1 MDLSAINVP
10 TAYNLSSHQHSPQQS
25 DHQHHHPHHHPIY
38 TNNETTKP
46 RSAFHRHQPTSMPS
60 PPELMHDSEEDEEES
75 TGSPI
80 MTAMQLDVAQPS
92 STPYHSIRKSTPH
105 RSPPAVKDAIQ
116 ASAVDKSVVFQLDV
130 RSHPFFPASTTS
142 SAARMSS
149 SPAASSSSH
158 DQAPM
163 CPECKLTNC
172 CGMACTSRV
181 ICGESL
187 LTALRKRVAQARS
200 EQQPRRRQRLAIQNR
215 PSFKRSTAT
224 STRKSTH
231 IDIPRVAASSRQ
243 HYHSS
248 EEDDDA
254 DDDYTEVSA
263 EDEQEKRLREIRRR
277 PWIDHPDQSTPSS
290 SSQSTSPTTT
300 TPQQQPSPTQSNKDH
315 SPQEQQPALRKRSP
329 PAGRP
334 SRVKG
339 PCQACQ
345 ESSDGCMRKAFNWP
359 FPTSSVYNDKGRKF
373 VYLCNKCGLRYN
385 KSGGCVCRNCRW
397 VFCKEEKRKAMQ
409 HIEQMIRSRPDGHV
423 DPDEDI
429 EGFVC
434 TPKYWTCGRPWK
446 VGWVLQNNAEED
458 EDLQD
463 ATD

>member
-1 MDLSAINVP
+1 MDLSAINLP
-10 TAYNLSSHQHSPQQS
+10 SAYNLTSHQHPQQS
-25 DHQHHHPHHHPIY
+25 DHHQQQHHHPIY
-38 TNNETTKP
+38 TTKP

-92 STPYHSIRKSTPH
+92 YHHSIRKSTPH
-105 RSPPAVKDAIQ
+105 RSPAAVKDAIQ

-142 SAARMSS
+142 SARMSA
-149 SPAASSSSH
+149 SPASSH
-158 DQAPM
+158 DQVPM

-200 EQQPRRRQRLAIQNR
+200 EQQPRRRQRLALSSR
-215 PSFKRSTAT
+215 SSFKRTTTTTTA
-224 STRKSTH
+224 TRKSTH
-231 IDIPRVAASSRQ
+231 IDIPRVSASSRH

-277 PWIDHPDQSTPSS
+277 PWIDHSDQTTPSP
-290 SSQSTSPTTT
+290 QPASPT
-300 TPQQQPSPTQSNKDH
+300 TPQQPSAQIKDH
-315 SPQEQQPALRKRSP
+315 SQEQPALRKRSP

-373 VYLCNKCGLRYN
+373 VYLCNKCGLR
-385 KSGGCVCRNCRW
+385 
-397 VFCKEEKRKAMQ
+397 
-409 HIEQMIRSRPDGHV
+409 
-423 DPDEDI
+423 
-429 EGFVC
+429 
-434 TPKYWTCGRPWK
+434 
-446 VGWVLQNNAEED
+446 
-458 EDLQD
+458 
-463 ATD
+463 